1 MNLYISGSEI
11 HAFKGLMKCKN
22 PRRNGW
28 FSGGGVSKERH
39 RRGGGQGVSGQP
51 LKWALGQGHRT
62 RHQRWS

>member
-11 HAFKGLMKCKN
+11 HAFKGLIKCKN
-22 PRRNGW
+22 TRRNGW

-51 LKWALGQGHRT
+51 LKLALSQGHRT
-62 RHQRWS
+62 RHQRC